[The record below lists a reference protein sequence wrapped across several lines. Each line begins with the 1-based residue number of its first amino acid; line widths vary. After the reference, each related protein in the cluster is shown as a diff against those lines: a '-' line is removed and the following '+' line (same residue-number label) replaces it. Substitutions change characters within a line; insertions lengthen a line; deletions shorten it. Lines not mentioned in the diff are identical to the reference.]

1 MVSHHFLFLALFI
14 LCSSLYIVGHEN
26 FVPHTILKGEGRLN
40 CSCCLALGGE
50 ASDSWG
56 QQYFFKAVLL
66 SNVQNNK
73 MGSQKHRYLLY
84 MHVQFGIRFR
94 SKHSY
99 QTQLLQIINDW
110 SSAINTNS
118 TTHAIFLDFS
128 KAFDSVPHQRL
139 LGIRG
144 NLLKWTKAFLV
155 GREQR
160 VIDGSFSPWTMQCH
174 IWSPSRIYP

>member
-66 SNVQNNK
+66 SNAQNNK
-73 MGSQKHRYLLY
+73 WDPKNTVTYYTCMFNLAFGSLQA
-84 MHVQFGIRFR
+84 
-94 SKHSY
+94 
-99 QTQLLQIINDW
+99 QLSNPTITD
-110 SSAINTNS
+110 
-118 TTHAIFLDFS
+118 
-128 KAFDSVPHQRL
+128 HQRL
-139 LGIRG
+139 VICYQHKFYDPCYISR
-144 NLLKWTKAFLV
+144 LLQGV
-155 GREQR
+155 
-160 VIDGSFSPWTMQCH
+160 
-174 IWSPSRIYP
+174 